1 MTGAAATLVGA
12 VLIAALSTMGDF
24 IWATWIPRHR
34 WEYGLTHG
42 TLLFLAIGLFLG
54 AVHRRALPGA
64 LGGAVV
70 GAAAAGSFY
79 LLAPLLGMAS
89 MFVAWMGVWLALA
102 LLHWRL
108 APRRLGPSE
117 AVVRGLVAAVASG
130 AAFYA
135 VSGIWMPFRP
145 SGWDYA
151 WHLAAWTFAY
161 LPGFA
166 ALVAGIPARRPMP
179 ADAGG

>member
-1 MTGAAATLVGA
+1 MTGAVATLVGA
-12 VLIAALSTMGDF
+12 VVIAALSTIGDF
-24 IWATWIPRHR
+24 VWASWIPRHR

-54 AVHRRALPGA
+54 ALNGRAAAGA
-64 LGGAVV
+64 VGGAIA

-79 LLAPLLGMAS
+79 LLAPFVGFAS
-89 MFVAWMGVWLALA
+89 MFLAWMGVWLALA

-108 APRRLGPSE
+108 APQRLGPSE
-117 AVVRGLVAAVASG
+117 AVVRGLVAAIASG

-135 VSGIWMPFRP
+135 VSGIWLPFRP
-145 SGWDYA
+145 AGWDYA
-151 WHLAAWTFAY
+151 WHFAAWTFAY

-166 ALVAGIPARRPMP
+166 ALVAGIPGRRPMP
-179 ADAGG
+179 VTTRA